1 MADPNMKPA
10 WLQPALNAALQAAV
24 LIVLALGKLDA
35 EQLQILGFV
44 LSGSWMAKSALS
56 AARGGK

>member
-1 MADPNMKPA
+1 MTDPNVKPA

-24 LIVLALGKLDA
+24 LAVLALGNLDA

-44 LSGSWMAKSALS
+44 LSGSWMAKSAVS
-56 AARGGK
+56 AVRGRG